1 MPATRRSSC
10 NRWPMRSTIMWSGSI
25 MRCRRTSASWPI
37 PPTNCGPRSPSSRR
51 SSILRNAALTSNQI
65 GAFGSA
71 QVLALATADLAA
83 IQTADISALKTAV
96 ISALRSTQLGALTT
110 AEIAALSTN
119 QIAVLSTSALSTGL
133 STDQIGAFTSDQFGA
148 LTTVQIA
155 ALSTVDF
162 AAITTLDISV
172 LKTAQ
177 VAALTTAEMASFNT
191 DQIGALS
198 TNAVTTLSSR
208 QIASLSTDALDALST
223 NDIVALK
230 TSTLVVLTTQQYAAL
245 TTNQLRAMTTTQIHA
260 MTTSQLHALSSDQE
274 QSLTTQQIQALPS
287 LTPIVLDLNGDGIT
301 TLGLSAGV
309 QFDLAANG
317 SKNSTGWIGGGDGFL
332 VEDLNGNGKIDDGS
346 EMFGS
351 GTTLANDT
359 KAANGYQALA
369 QLDTNGDG
377 VINSADKD
385 FSKLEVWVDSNA
397 DGVTEAGEL
406 HTLSSLGITQL
417 NLDVAKG
424 STGSNGNVVGLTSTY
439 QTADGATHA
448 AGDVWLQQGAAATPA
463 ASTPAP
469 ATTATGM
476 RGNVS
481 GLVQA
486 MAAFD
491 GSTAAAGGAAPKL
504 DLSGALNA
512 TKSTSVAQ
520 MADVL
525 KRFDANGKLLSG
537 STTAA
542 PTDNTLR
549 LNALQHQG
557 GNGFLAA
564 PK

>member
-119 QIAVLSTSALSTGL
+119 QIAVLSTSALSAGL

-148 LTTVQIA
+148 LTTVQI
-155 ALSTVDF
+155 
-162 AAITTLDISV
+162 
-172 LKTAQ
+172 
-177 VAALTTAEMASFNT
+177 AALTTAEMASFNT

-230 TSTLVVLTTQQYAAL
+230 TSTLVGLTTQQYAAL

-525 KRFDANGKLLSG
+525 KRFDADGKLLSG